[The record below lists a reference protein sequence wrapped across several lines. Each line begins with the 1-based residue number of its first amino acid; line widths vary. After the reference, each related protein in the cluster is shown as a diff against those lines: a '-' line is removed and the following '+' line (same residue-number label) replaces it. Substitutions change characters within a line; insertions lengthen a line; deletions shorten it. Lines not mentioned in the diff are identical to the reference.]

1 VCNVTLTTPTNCCN
15 INAITAINLEC
26 IDNGT
31 PANITDNRIRFS
43 ANVTNTNTSLTGYN
57 VTINGGT
64 TITPNTNVSYGVTTF
79 TLGTG
84 TAGGGATFTV
94 TVTDSA
100 TPGCTQ
106 TFIVTDPGN
115 CAPVLPECPPVK
127 CGTATIQVNG
137 N

>member
-1 VCNVTLTTPTNCCN
+1 M
-15 INAITAINLEC
+15 
-26 IDNGT
+26 
-31 PANITDNRIRFS
+31 
-43 ANVTNTNTSLTGYN
+43 VTNTNTSLTGYN

-64 TITPNTNVSYGVTTF
+64 TITPNTNVPYGITQF
-79 TLGTG
+79 TLGAG

-94 TVTDSA
+94 TVTDNA

-106 TFIVTDPGN
+106 TFTVTDPGT
-115 CAPVLPECPPVK
+115 CTPATPECPPVK